1 MARVPILHG
10 ALVLLRDEAEHRSS
24 AMEAVVLFSEE
35 ARRICHVRHLFR
47 VTAVAK
53 IHLHARAAEDAW
65 ANVPSH
71 TRSLLAQVITAVY
84 VPSRRPR
91 TPW

>member
-1 MARVPILHG
+1 MFPLLRGFTGMARVPILHG

-35 ARRICHVRHLFR
+35 ARRICHVRRLFR

-53 IHLHARAAEDAW
+53 IHLRARATMPTIATAI
-65 ANVPSH
+65 SS
-71 TRSLLAQVITAVY
+71 RS
-84 VPSRRPR
+84 
-91 TPW
+91 TPAT